1 MPRQSIAELVTRFE
15 QIGSEPAYVFR
26 RGYRT
31 LRWSYA
37 DLARTARQFSTELAH
52 RGIASGERVMLW
64 APNSAEWVAA
74 FFGCALRGVAV
85 VPMDQAAAPEF
96 ALRVAKQVSAR
107 LIVCSQDMER
117 HVAGIPSLAIEQLAQ
132 SVAANTPDNSPI
144 ATTRTDILQII
155 FTSGTTSEPRGVI
168 ITHGNVLANLEPLER
183 EIGKYLRYER
193 FFHPLRLL
201 DLLPLSHV
209 FGQFLGIFVPQ
220 VLATT
225 VVFHDSLNPTEI
237 VNTIREERVSAAI
250 AVPRVVQSLKQKLER
265 DIESS
270 GRLEKFRARFAA
282 AEGKHLLRRWWR
294 FRDLRREFG
303 WKFFIFISGG
313 AALDEETET
322 FWSRLGFPVIQG
334 YGLTETTSLISV
346 NHPFHAG
353 RRSIGKPLPG
363 REVKLAPDGEIM
375 VRGENIA
382 SSYWQAGGK
391 AASSIEDGW
400 LRTGD
405 LGEFG
410 ADGSLYFK
418 GRKKNVIVAPS
429 GMNIYP
435 EDLEAALNRQSGVRD
450 VAVVGVPSGSDTE
463 ACAVL
468 LLDASTNADDV
479 IRAAN
484 RELADYQQLRRW
496 IVWPQGDFPRTSTR
510 KPKIGEIEQ
519 FARAQIA
526 GAPAPAATST
536 VASLIQRIS
545 GKQLANVAPGA
556 SLDDLNLSSID
567 RVELLSALEDRYQL
581 DLADDCVTA
590 NTTLAD
596 LERQLAAPES
606 GEGQYV
612 YPRWVQ
618 RWPIP
623 WIRNFAYHALTRP
636 YTWVMARPEIIG
648 EENLRDVRGPVLVVS
663 NHVTYIDIGF
673 ILYALPWRLRTK
685 LAVAMQGRRLM
696 EMRTPP
702 REWSWIE
709 RLANPIAYAL
719 TVALFNVF
727 PLPQRSGF
735 RRSFEY
741 AGESAD
747 RGYSIM
753 IFPEGHRAED
763 GEIAAFQAGAGMLAQ
778 RLNIPVVPMRI
789 DGLWGPAHAHRH
801 YVSPGTIKVRIGT
814 PVRYGTELTA
824 SAISQDLERRVRE
837 L

>member
-1 MPRQSIAELVTRFE
+1 MFSA
-15 QIGSEPAYVFR
+15 G
-26 RGYRT
+26 GYRT

-37 DLARTARQFSTELAH
+37 DLAHTARQFSTELAQ
-52 RGIASGERVMLW
+52 RGIVRGERVMLW
-64 APNSAEWVAA
+64 APNSAEWVAV

-85 VPMDQAAAPEF
+85 VPMDYAAAPEF
-96 ALRVAKQVSAR
+96 ALRVARQVSAR
-107 LIVCSQDMER
+107 LIVCSQETER
-117 HVAGIPSLAIEQLAQ
+117 HVAGAPSLAIERLAQ
-132 SVAANTPDNSPI
+132 TVATHAPDTSSI
-144 ATTRTDILQII
+144 ATSRSDTLQII

-209 FGQFLGIFVPQ
+209 FGQFLGLFVPQ
-220 VLATT
+220 VMAAT
-225 VVFHDSLNPTEI
+225 VVFHDSLSPTEI
-237 VNTIREERVSAAI
+237 VNTIREERVSAVI
-250 AVPRVVQSLKQKLER
+250 AVPRVLQSLKQKLER
-265 DIESS
+265 DIEAS
-270 GRLEKFRARFAA
+270 GQLETFRARFAA
-282 AEGKHLLRRWWR
+282 AEGKHLLRRWWH
-294 FRDLRREFG
+294 FLDLHRPYG
-303 WKFFIFISGG
+303 LKFFAFISGG

-322 FWSRLGFPVIQG
+322 FWARLAFPVIQG

-346 NHPFHAG
+346 NHPFHVG

-382 SSYWQAGGK
+382 SAYWEAGAQT
-391 AASSIEDGW
+391 AASSDDGW

-405 LGEFG
+405 LGEFD
-410 ADGSLYFK
+410 ANGSLYFK

-435 EDLEAALNRQSGVRD
+435 EDLEAALKRQAGVRD
-450 VAVVGVPSGSDTE
+450 VVVVGVPSGSDTE
-463 ACAVL
+463 PCAVL
-468 LLDASTNADDV
+468 LLGATAQAEDV
-479 IRAAN
+479 VGSAN
-484 RELADYQQLRRW
+484 RQLADYQQLRRW
-496 IVWPQGDFPRTSTR
+496 IVWPQSDFPRTSTG
-510 KPKIGEIEQ
+510 KAKLAEIEQ
-519 FARAQIA
+519 FARSQVAWN
-526 GAPAPAATST
+526 PARATSNT
-536 VASLIQRIS
+536 LASLIERIS
-545 GKQLANVAPGA
+545 GKEASGINPGA
-556 SLDDLNLSSID
+556 SLDELNLSSID

-581 DLADDCVTA
+581 DLTDDCVTA

-596 LERQLAAPES
+596 LERQLAAPEAGS
-606 GEGQYV
+606 SRYV

-623 WIRNFAYHALTRP
+623 WIRNLAYHALTLP
-636 YTWVMARPEIIG
+636 YTWLMARPEVIG
-648 EENLRDVRGPVLVVS
+648 ADNLRDARGPFLFVS

-673 ILYALPWRLRTK
+673 ILYALPLRLRSR

-727 PLPQRSGF
+727 PLPQLSGF

-753 IFPEGHRAED
+753 IFPEGHRTET
-763 GEIAAFQAGAGMLAQ
+763 GEISAFQAGVGMLAQ
-778 RLNIPVVPMRI
+778 RLNLPVVPMRI
-789 DGLWGPAHAHRH
+789 DGLWEPAHAGRH
-801 YVSPGTIKVRIGT
+801 FVAPATIKVRIGA
-814 PVRYGTELTA
+814 PVSYGAEMTAEVISRDIEL
-824 SAISQDLERRVRE
+824 QVRK